1 MREVDEA
8 EAWLRTAELLL
19 KAEVLGRARFTVAA
33 AQAIHS
39 MIKAND
45 ALTVKLLGKRS
56 TRHED
61 AAKLFKELV
70 KQNKIPDRYARFRGA
85 LGDAVADKSEFDYK
99 GMEVS
104 KEEARRRIRAAREF
118 LAAVREILR

>member
-8 EAWLRTAELLL
+8 VAWIRAAEFLLEAED
-19 KAEVLGRARFTVAA
+19 LGRARFTVAA

-45 ALTVKLLGKRS
+45 ALSVEFLGKRS

-61 AAKLFKELV
+61 AAKLFKEV
-70 KQNKIPDRYARFRGA
+70 VRQNKIPDRYARFRGP

-104 KEEARRRIRAAREF
+104 QEGARRRIRGAREF
-118 LAAVREILR
+118 LAAVEEILR